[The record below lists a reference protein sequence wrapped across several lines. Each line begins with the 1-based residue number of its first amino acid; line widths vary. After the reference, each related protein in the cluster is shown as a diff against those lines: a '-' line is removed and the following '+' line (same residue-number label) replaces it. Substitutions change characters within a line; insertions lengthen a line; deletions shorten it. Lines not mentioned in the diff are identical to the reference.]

1 MRDREAGKRVEKTR
15 GDQAPAA
22 MTMREQ
28 GTMRSRQQRFETDR
42 L

>member
-1 MRDREAGKRVEKTR
+1 MRDLDAGKRVEKTR

-28 GTMRSRQQRFETDR
+28 GTFAAVSGAQR